1 MFCEL
6 IESNNQDFDN
16 PMNFEA
22 PKYELSPQEDN
33 LLQLSNTAISSPSIT
48 NPQLT

>member
-6 IESNNQDFDN
+6 IESNTQDFDN

-22 PKYELSPQEDN
+22 PKYELSSQEDN
-33 LLQLSNTAISSPSIT
+33 LLQLSNTAIPSPSIT